1 MKSSTAISILAAVSM
16 AIVGVRGD
24 AVSCSVIDYLYYSS
38 DCCDNSNSVQ
48 CMESIPQTDKAAIDN
63 LASLK
68 RPDGSACQSGDSIK
82 FTADTG
88 SGSSGIVCAD
98 ANSCIIPC
106 ENGGTISGTVS
117 GNDCTCT
124 CPTGLEGP
132 PACTTPTPCPACLNG
147 GTATGSVAGG
157 DCGCDCSATGGYTG
171 DNCENAPPPAYVIH
185 ETYPVGYNFSTILT
199 EAECRDLFDNH
210 RHDIGNDLNGNNVTA
225 LEAEGKNVDFSVYTV
240 AGAGGMALGCSV
252 QSNVGTQLR
261 FSYNDGLDSNGDEG
275 VQGIDYDT
283 LTTGGSVGSNRAVL
297 LLP

>member
-1 MKSSTAISILAAVSM
+1 MKSTALYILAAVVVSL
-16 AIVGVRGD
+16 VGVRGD

-82 FTADTG
+82 FTANTA

-98 ANSCIIPC
+98 ADSCIIPC
-106 ENGGTISGTVS
+106 GNGGTISGTVS

-132 PACTTPTPCPACLNG
+132 PACTTPTPCPACFNG
-147 GTATGSVAGG
+147 GKATGSVAGG

-185 ETYPVGYNFSTILT
+185 ETYPAGYNISTILT

-210 RHDIGNDLNGNNVTA
+210 RVAIADDFNGNNVTA
-225 LEAEGKNVDFSVYTV
+225 LEAEGKTV
-240 AGAGGMALGCSV
+240 EFEVSGGISIPLGCSI
-252 QSNVGTQLR
+252 QSNIGTQVR
-261 FSYNDGLDSNGDEG
+261 FRFNDGGTDYKSFAVGDA
-275 VQGIDYDT
+275 VQAFYA
-283 LTTGGSVGSNRAVL
+283 LL

>member
-1 MKSSTAISILAAVSM
+1 MKSSTALSILAAVAM
-16 AIVGVRGD
+16 GVVGVRGD

-98 ANSCIIPC
+98 ADSCIIPC

-124 CPTGLEGP
+124 CALGFEG
-132 PACTTPTPCPACLNG
+132 ADCSTPSQCPVCQNG
-147 GTATGSVAGG
+147 GTSTGSVAGE
-157 DCGCDCSATGGYTG
+157 DCGCDCSATEGYTG
-171 DNCENAPPPAYVIH
+171 ALCENSPPPPYVFYDTNPINY
-185 ETYPVGYNFSTILT
+185 TSFTDLT
-199 EAECRDLFDNH
+199 SAECEALWNDHRYDIASDLGANLTDYEVQLGTNAQYASEF
-210 RHDIGNDLNGNNVTA
+210 RTI
-225 LEAEGKNVDFSVYTV
+225 STV
-240 AGAGGMALGCSV
+240 SFPRGCSV
-252 QSNVGTQLR
+252 KHVASNKQVQ
-261 FSYNDGLDSNGDEG
+261 FWHNDGATAFATNGLNANNK
-275 VQGIDYDT
+275 I
-283 LTTGGSVGSNRAVL
+283 L
-297 LLP
+297 LHP

>member
-1 MKSSTAISILAAVSM
+1 MKSTTALSILTAVSM
-16 AIVGVRGD
+16 AIVGVSGD

-38 DCCDNSNSVQ
+38 DVATANSVQ

-63 LASLK
+63 LAALK

-132 PACTTPTPCPACLNG
+132 PACTTPTPCPACFNG
-147 GTATGSVAGG
+147 GTATAALREETVA
-157 DCGCDCSATGGYTG
+157 
-171 DNCENAPPPAYVIH
+171 
-185 ETYPVGYNFSTILT
+185 
-199 EAECRDLFDNH
+199 
-210 RHDIGNDLNGNNVTA
+210 VTA
-225 LEAEGKNVDFSVYTV
+225 LLPEA
-240 AGAGGMALGCSV
+240 
-252 QSNVGTQLR
+252 TQ
-261 FSYNDGLDSNGDEG
+261 E
-275 VQGIDYDT
+275 
-283 LTTGGSVGSNRAVL
+283 TTGKLRRRLTQALSR
-297 LLP
+297 

>member
-1 MKSSTAISILAAVSM
+1 MKSTALYILAAVVVSL
-16 AIVGVRGD
+16 VGVRGD

-68 RPDGSACQSGDSIK
+68 RPDGSVCQSGDSIK

-98 ANSCIIPC
+98 ADSCIIPC

-124 CPTGLEGP
+124 CPTGFEGP
-132 PACTTPTPCPACLNG
+132 PACTTATPCPACFNG
-147 GTATGSVAGG
+147 GSATGSVAGG

-171 DNCENAPPPAYVIH
+171 DNCEISPPPAYVFYDTNPINYTDIATEDIAT
-185 ETYPVGYNFSTILT
+185 ET
-199 EAECRDLFDNH
+199 ECKDLFDNH
-210 RHDIGNDLNGNNVTA
+210 RYDIASDLGANLTA
-225 LEAEGKNVDFSVYTV
+225 FVEYWGSD
-240 AGAGGMALGCSV
+240 AGGNRPHLAAQYSTYDGKSTIPLGCSIKI
-252 QSNVGTQLR
+252 QTGSQMIEISHNTG
-261 FSYNDGLDSNGDEG
+261 GANGD
-275 VQGIDYDT
+275 DHDDT
-283 LTTGGSVGSNRAVL
+283 LSSGQETL
-297 LLP
+297 LLKP